1 MRRARGS
8 LGVER
13 LEPIAAPPC
22 DVLVSKRSPSRDRAH
37 PWYGHRVG
45 GRTRRWR
52 SVRLL
57 AFAWLGAWLWVGRAS
72 AYCREVS
79 VGPPS
84 NYDPAR
90 LGCFGTAGDGGL
102 FTARETPD
110 GGLLAGSD
118 GRLVPTNPDAGVTLF
133 PLFWRNQ
140 CFSYSFQR
148 SGTNQL
154 SASDTARIAAQAFA
168 TWSHAACPGGS
179 PNIAADPYPVV
190 DCETPPSQAHNNAII
205 FHDDSWPY
213 DDGSNAIGYTTLT
226 VSTKTGE
233 IYGADIEINS
243 FGYKIVASLPTS
255 AGDAGAPDPNGTEY
269 DLGSILTHE
278 AGHFLGLAHTAD
290 TSAVMYA
297 SYSPGATVLTP
308 DDVAGI
314 CSIYPSD
321 GTRETGAGRILA
333 GPCNPAPPLGFL
345 TACGSLD
352 SGTLRMGMVGSGGPG
367 VNQGSGDPG
376 SSCPPDCA
384 VGRAPGGG
392 KADLWAC
399 GLVALSVLARLGRT
413 LSRGRAGARI
423 ALGIGLITGIGVRS
437 SDAAASVSVIATF
450 GQLVQESSAVA
461 VVTPT
466 EQRAL
471 WEGDRIATYTHVRV
485 DRRLAGDLEGDVWVR
500 TLGGSVGDVA
510 QIAEGQAIFSL
521 GRPSLVFLRAHVDA
535 HTRQATDS
543 YVVVERAQGQFP
555 VVTSDGKP
563 ARLALGGDLGAL
575 VSVPPEPRAA
585 DARPPP
591 RDPRLA
597 RDVLKDRA
605 LEGAAREIATAWARA
620 HHPSSR

>member
-1 MRRARGS
+1 
-8 LGVER
+8 
-13 LEPIAAPPC
+13 
-22 DVLVSKRSPSRDRAH
+22 
-37 PWYGHRVG
+37 
-45 GRTRRWR
+45 
-52 SVRLL
+52 
-57 AFAWLGAWLWVGRAS
+57 
-72 AYCREVS
+72 
-79 VGPPS
+79 
-84 NYDPAR
+84 
-90 LGCFGTAGDGGL
+90 
-102 FTARETPD
+102 
-110 GGLLAGSD
+110 
-118 GRLVPTNPDAGVTLF
+118 
-133 PLFWRNQ
+133 
-140 CFSYSFQR
+140 
-148 SGTNQL
+148 
-154 SASDTARIAAQAFA
+154 
-168 TWSHAACPGGS
+168 
-179 PNIAADPYPVV
+179 
-190 DCETPPSQAHNNAII
+190 
-205 FHDDSWPY
+205 
-213 DDGSNAIGYTTLT
+213 
-226 VSTKTGE
+226 
-233 IYGADIEINS
+233 
-243 FGYKIVASLPTS
+243 
-255 AGDAGAPDPNGTEY
+255 NGTEY

-399 GLVALSVLARLGRT
+399 GLIALSVLARLDRT

-450 GQLVQESSAVA
+450 EQLVQESSAVA

-485 DRRLAGDLEGDVWVR
+485 DRRLAGDLEGDAWGR

-521 GRPSLVFLRAHVDA
+521 GRPSLVFLRTHVDA
-535 HTRQATDS
+535 NTRQATDS

-555 VVTSDGKP
+555 VVTATESRLDWP
-563 ARLALGGDLGAL
+563 WEATWARLSPFHRNPGPRTLDPRRAIRDSHETCSKTARSRTPRVRLRRPGLEPTTLRHADQEASARDLGASG
-575 VSVPPEPRAA
+575 VGRCRRVFRESTWRGRRAPGG
-585 DARPPP
+585 D
-591 RDPRLA
+591 D
-597 RDVLKDRA
+597 
-605 LEGAAREIATAWARA
+605 E
-620 HHPSSR
+620 